1 MKSSAATQQAVE
13 GMMRGKTE
21 GRTDDKNMEIPG
33 TLEELHKLLQI
44 EGDRRVTQA
53 LKTASEKW
61 REETFKKLDEEKQ
74 EARRLVARSFEAYE
88 KEALEKYRREIEEKE
103 RALTEKELEIRMLY
117 YLAENKLPLEFIDLI
132 LDHDEKSTL
141 KRAELFCKVWK
152 QKLHEAVKESLPGLS
167 GTKHDIKTMEEF
179 A

>member
-1 MKSSAATQQAVE
+1 
-13 GMMRGKTE
+13 
-21 GRTDDKNMEIPG
+21 MEIPG
-33 TLEELHKLLQI
+33 TLEELQKLLQI

-61 REETFKKLDEEKQ
+61 REDTLKKLEEEKR
-74 EARRLVARSFEAYE
+74 EAQRLVACSLEVYE
-88 KEALEKYRREIEEKE
+88 KEALERYRKEIEVKE
-103 RALTEKELEIRMLY
+103 RALMEKELEIRILY

-132 LDHDEKSTL
+132 LDHEEERTL

-152 QKLHEAVKESLPGLS
+152 QKLHEAAKESLPGLS
-167 GTKHDIKTMEEF
+167 GIKHDIKTMEEF